1 MYFFLRTD
9 LSHYSEHKN
18 IKVKQLSK
26 MNSLRDILYFML
38 KCAKV
43 KCKISRKLL
52 IFLNFNFT
60 FLCREKKRITR
71 EKSYYVKKHTIQH
84 LGEN

>member
-1 MYFFLRTD
+1 MYFFLPTD

-18 IKVKQLSK
+18 IKVQLPK

-38 KCAKV
+38 KRARV

-52 IFLNFNFT
+52 IF
-60 FLCREKKRITR
+60 
-71 EKSYYVKKHTIQH
+71 
-84 LGEN
+84 